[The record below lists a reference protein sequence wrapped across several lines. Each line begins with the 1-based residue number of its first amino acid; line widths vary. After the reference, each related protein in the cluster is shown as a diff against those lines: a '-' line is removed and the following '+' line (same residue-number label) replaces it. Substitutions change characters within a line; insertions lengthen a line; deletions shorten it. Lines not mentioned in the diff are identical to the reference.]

1 MDEEFYAAYE
11 SFRNQ
16 GLSHDEAFRRAT
28 LGPSSAPPAPTP
40 PARAPSPPS
49 PPRQQGGAGFF
60 TGLGTGLR
68 QGAGSFTGAIG
79 TLTGGQGTSLG
90 RGLQKAGESIS
101 GEDVEL
107 SGLAR
112 AGQVLGRTGF
122 EIGSAITGGGAGL
135 KVASKV
141 PAVARAL
148 SGASRLGRAGATMA
162 ANAPIDIVQGLQYNE
177 GMVLPGRGG
186 SVAENV
192 ALSGAAGA
200 ILPAIRPRRTPTP
213 PATAPSLPSA
223 AVGAAEE
230 AVEPVI
236 RPRSMT
242 RIPEEA
248 DAGLQRSIGMD
259 REPVDV
265 LDRVNIA
272 SGKRKLPQEDRLLSM
287 WERPWT
293 ALINE
298 NKPILKVARSGGGD
312 LEERVDGA
320 IAVSAGWGQ
329 AAREYLNDNLQ
340 PIVRGVTEKLGPNGL
355 DRVAKAAVVRR
366 AYQSGLNIGM
376 DAATLEEAYQT
387 VMRDPNLVEAT
398 DGLQG
403 FFRDLL
409 RRRRDAGLIT
419 DEVFEAIEQ
428 SDDYYTPFMVD
439 YYTMLKGSTSKSGGK
454 WNVTDRGVKSI
465 IRDPDFIRDYAITNP
480 FEVAI
485 SQALMVQRD
494 EGRMRLMSMMGEL
507 ADTPLG
513 KQFIEKVRYRQ
524 GIGTGLKGD
533 TFQGIV
539 DGTRVAYRISDPDLL
554 QAIAGQNDLSRN
566 IILKAMRAP
575 AVVQRLGV
583 IAPPDFALFSAI
595 RDMFAYGI
603 QRKDTARSAA
613 ETGIGS
619 AIGAAIGA
627 ATADEDE
634 NIATRAL
641 SGAAFGAGVGMFAR
655 PATQIMSAV
664 GDIVGDRDIYKRWL
678 REGGST
684 EGFYVR
690 GPDDATRILSLMNRD
705 GVSMRDVVSPKNWR
719 DAIMFIGSV
728 AEQSPRLA
736 KVKETLGSGIDTA
749 SRDQWAKAIQ
759 QGQDVSVRFA
769 RKGANKGV
777 REIAA
782 MTPFWNAGLQGWVKA
797 FDLLKDRNAATKAF
811 AGITAPT
818 LALWAVNK
826 DNDEYWQRPQWE
838 RDVFWLVPKEG
849 GGFWRVPKPFQIG
862 AVFATLPE
870 KLATYASQQGLLGL
884 ESEAPVRDDT
894 ILGTLGSAAR
904 VAAVDPLVQSI
915 PLPPVLSAPA
925 QQYFNR
931 DFFTG
936 RDIVPQSYQN
946 LPTEMQAMPR
956 TSAIARAAG
965 GEYVSPLRVDK
976 VIGDLTGTAGRRVS
990 ESIID
995 PALRSQ
1001 GMDAPVQRTSDEGVG
1016 QWALTALGGER
1027 FVTRDYDATESEYIA
1042 RQRLDKLSKVNNGMN
1057 QLIRENA
1064 SEEEVLAY
1072 IERNRDDIESYQALS
1087 GYRTALDRLTGTR
1100 RDLMRNR
1107 EITPEERDQY
1117 LKEIKAAADEIAKE
1131 IIKYGVR

>member
-28 LGPSSAPPAPTP
+28 LGPSSAAPAPP
-40 PARAPSPPS
+40 PPVRAPSPPG
-49 PPRQQGGAGFF
+49 PPRPQGGAGFV
-60 TGLGTGLR
+60 TGFGTGLR

-79 TLTGGQGTSLG
+79 TLAGGQGTSLG

-101 GEDVEL
+101 GQDVEF

-148 SGASRLGRAGATMA
+148 SGASRFGRAGATMG
-162 ANAPIDIVQGLQYNE
+162 ANLPIDVIQGLQYDE
-177 GMVLPGRGG
+177 GMALPGKSG

-192 ALSGAAGA
+192 ALSGVAGA
-200 ILPAIRPRRTPTP
+200 ILPAIRPTRATTLPTSTQP
-213 PATAPSLPSA
+213 PL
-223 AVGAAEE
+223 G
-230 AVEPVI
+230 
-236 RPRSMT
+236 
-242 RIPEEA
+242 
-248 DAGLQRSIGMD
+248 AGLQRSVGMD
-259 REPVDV
+259 LEPVDV

-272 SGKRKLPQEDRLLSM
+272 SGKRKLPQEDRLLNM

-293 ALINE
+293 ALVSE
-298 NKPILKVARSGGGD
+298 FKPVLKVARSGGGD
-312 LEERVDGA
+312 LEQRVDGA

-340 PIVRGVTEKLGPNGL
+340 PIVQSVTEKLGPNGL

-376 DAATLEEAYQT
+376 DDATLEEAYQT

-398 DGLQG
+398 DSLQG
-403 FFRDLL
+403 FFRNLL
-409 RRRRDAGLIT
+409 SRRRDAGLIT
-419 DEVFEAIEQ
+419 DEMFKAIEQ

-494 EGRMRLMSMMGEL
+494 EGRMRLMGMMEEL

-513 KQFIEKVRYRQ
+513 KQFIEKVRYRP
-524 GIGTGLKGD
+524 GIGTGMSGD

-539 DGTRVAYRISDPDLL
+539 NGARVAYRISDPDLL

-566 IILKAMRAP
+566 IILKAMRLP
-575 AVVQRLGV
+575 AQVQRFGV
-583 IAPPDFALFSAI
+583 VAPPDFALFSAI

-613 ETGIGS
+613 ETGVGS
-619 AIGAAIGA
+619 VVGAAIGA
-627 ATADEDE
+627 VTADEDE

-690 GPDDATRILSLMNRD
+690 GPDDATRILKLMNRD

-736 KVKETLGSGIDTA
+736 KVKETLGSGIDSA
-749 SRDQWAKAIQ
+749 NRDQWAKAIQ

-769 RKGANKGV
+769 RKGASKGV

-797 FDLLKDRNAATKAF
+797 FDLLTDRSAATKAF

-870 KLATYASQQGLLGL
+870 KLATYASQQGLMFGV
-884 ESEAPVRDDT
+884 ESEAPVRDQT

-1001 GMDAPVQRTSDEGVG
+1001 GMDAPVQRTGDEGVG